1 MARWLDV
8 VRRTHKSATKIDEHR
23 RSIRSCCAA
32 TVSVSHARAVRH
44 GSPVSKAFSVLIS
57 QLLGTARLY
66 SGRSSVVSIKS
77 SFGVHKQNGLI
88 HRLYRG
94 NEHHRRSWRPQRRQQ
109 KKENQQGETTVI
121 LHLIIFL
128 MILQEIRCC
137 RHFDARPPHSRSEPG
152 TGNCTKKKQRCQ
164 GEARWISP
172 SL

>member
-109 KKENQQGETTVI
+109 KKRKPTRRND
-121 LHLIIFL
+121 
-128 MILQEIRCC
+128 
-137 RHFDARPPHSRSEPG
+137 RHSTSH
-152 TGNCTKKKQRCQ
+152 N
-164 GEARWISP
+164 ISDDITRNPLLP
-172 SL
+172 SF